1 VHLELKTFPGGK
13 GRKGMEREGEE
24 TGEKR
29 EGELGMKRVEWEEER
44 EGSGREVSIAKV
56 NDSPPPLTSW

>member
-1 VHLELKTFPGGK
+1 MHLEFENFSRWERKDGDGT
-13 GRKGMEREGEE
+13 GRGRDGRE
-24 TGEKR
+24 
-29 EGELGMKRVEWEEER
+29 EGRELGMKSVEWEEER